1 MGQKLSVTCTLL
13 TVQGVFIYLAGGR
26 SPNQRSP
33 PFSFCDVTTT
43 LHITHSIQLTLVAP
57 RRFEESKYHEW
68 KYFSIENI
76 FIEKRHFP
84 VLIREQILKNKDK
97 NILVEFRAKIHTHAK
112 YVHGCIFK
120 IVLVLL

>member
-1 MGQKLSVTCTLL
+1 MQIQRRLLALGQKLSVTCTLL

-43 LHITHSIQLTLVAP
+43 LHITHSIQLRLVAP

-68 KYFSIENI
+68 KYFSI
-76 FIEKRHFP
+76 
-84 VLIREQILKNKDK
+84 
-97 NILVEFRAKIHTHAK
+97 
-112 YVHGCIFK
+112 
-120 IVLVLL
+120 

>member
-1 MGQKLSVTCTLL
+1 MDYYGKIAKKIQIQRRLLALGQKLSVTCTLL

-43 LHITHSIQLTLVAP
+43 LHITHSIQLRLVAP

-68 KYFSIENI
+68 KYFSI
-76 FIEKRHFP
+76 
-84 VLIREQILKNKDK
+84 
-97 NILVEFRAKIHTHAK
+97 
-112 YVHGCIFK
+112 
-120 IVLVLL
+120 

>member
-43 LHITHSIQLTLVAP
+43 LHITHSIQLRLVAP

-97 NILVEFRAKIHTHAK
+97 NILVEFGAQIHTHAK

-120 IVLVLL
+120 IVLVVL